1 MGRSSRREAPTAA
14 AYGSNDQH
22 RIQKL
27 FTYRRAAAAAAAAH
41 SIPQNTHLQAG
52 QKKKIY
58 KSLKLSC
65 RLSLLCANP
74 KVYLSVLI
82 RGI

>member
-1 MGRSSRREAPTAA
+1 MGRRSRREATAA
-14 AYGSNDQH
+14 AYGSSDQH
-22 RIQKL
+22 RVQKL
-27 FTYRRAAAAAAAAH
+27 FTYRRATARL
-41 SIPQNTHLQAG
+41 IPKNTHLQPG
-52 QKKKIY
+52 QKKKY

>member
-1 MGRSSRREAPTAA
+1 MGRRSRREAPTAA
-14 AYGSNDQH
+14 AYGSNDHYDQH
-22 RIQKL
+22 RVQKL
-27 FTYRRAAAAAAAAH
+27 FTYRRATY
-41 SIPQNTHLQAG
+41 NTTEYTLASRA
-52 QKKKIY
+52 KKKY